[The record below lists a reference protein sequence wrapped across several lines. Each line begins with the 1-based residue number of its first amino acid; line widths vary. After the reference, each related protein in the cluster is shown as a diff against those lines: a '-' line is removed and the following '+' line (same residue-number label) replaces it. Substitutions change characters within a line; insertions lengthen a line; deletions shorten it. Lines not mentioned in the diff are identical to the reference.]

1 MVHAPVLANSPHTTL
16 AGVWARRAEAAEK
29 VASKNRRV
37 AVASFD
43 ALLESCDAVAFAVP
57 PDVQAELAILAAKAG
72 KTLLL
77 EKPIALDLASA
88 QRLADAVD
96 EAGVR
101 TVVLLSWRY
110 AQAVDDFLAEAAAI
124 GPLLGGRGAFV
135 SGALLG
141 GPFATPWRLERG
153 PLLDLGPHVID
164 LVDAALGP
172 VLDVRATG
180 DLLGYVSLALT
191 HESGASSTV
200 ALCAN
205 SAVAPHVAEVSVYSQ
220 TGGAHINTAVVGDAV
235 SMGNVAAA
243 LAAAARGEQTTAP
256 DVHRGLH
263 LQKILDKAES
273 QLR

>member
-1 MVHAPVLANSPHTTL
+1 M
-16 AGVWARRAEAAEK
+16 
-29 VASKNRRV
+29 
-37 AVASFD
+37 
-43 ALLESCDAVAFAVP
+43 
-57 PDVQAELAILAAKAG
+57 
-72 KTLLL
+72 
-77 EKPIALDLASA
+77 
-88 QRLADAVD
+88 
-96 EAGVR
+96 R

-110 AQAVDDFLAEAAAI
+110 AQAVDDFLAEVATL

-172 VLDVRATG
+172 VVDVKASG
-180 DLLGYVSLALT
+180 DLLGYVALALE

-200 ALCAN
+200 GLCAN
-205 SAVAPHVAEVSVYSQ
+205 SAVAPHVAEVSVYSK

-243 LAAAARGEQTTAP
+243 LAAAARGEQTNAP
-256 DVHRGLH
+256 DIHRGLH
-263 LQKILDKAES
+263 LQKILEQAET